1 MGYKSTTMENSIYNF
16 FAAYEKRFNDA
27 LKGDTDVEGT
37 ARAFANYFVAASPA
51 GIHGGS
57 NGEEFRKNIPKGM
70 DFYRQIG
77 THSMEI
83 VSQDVTQLDELH
95 FMVKIHWKASY
106 KNKDNSDLAIEFDVI
121 YFLQRQ
127 DGELKIFAYI
137 TGDED
142 KVMREHGLIQ

>member
-1 MGYKSTTMENSIYNF
+1 MEASIYEF

-27 LKGDTDVEGT
+27 LKGETDVEGT
-37 ARAFANYFVAASPA
+37 AAAFAPFFVEASPA

-57 NGEEFRKNIPKGM
+57 NDQEFRKKIPQGM

-77 THSMEI
+77 TYSMEI
-83 VSQDVTQLDELH
+83 LSQDVTELDDLH
-95 FMVKIHWKASY
+95 YMVKVHWKAAY
-106 KNKDNSDLAIEFDVI
+106 KNKDNTDLAIEFDVI
-121 YFLQRQ
+121 YFLQTR
-127 DGELKIFAYI
+127 DDEWKVFAYI

>member
-1 MGYKSTTMENSIYNF
+1 MEKNIYNF

-27 LKGDTDVEGT
+27 LKGETDVE
-37 ARAFANYFVAASPA
+37 AMANAFAPYFVEASPA

-57 NGEEFRKNIPKGM
+57 NDPEFRKRIPQGM
-70 DFYRQIG
+70 EFYCQIG

-83 VSQDVTQLDELH
+83 VAQDVTPLDDMH
-95 FMVKIHWKASY
+95 YMVKIHWKATY
-106 KNKDNSDLAIEFDVI
+106 KNKDNTDLAIEFDVI
-121 YFLQRQ
+121 YFLQYRE
-127 DGELKIFAYI
+127 DELKIFAYI

>member
-1 MGYKSTTMENSIYNF
+1 MEKNIFEF

-27 LKGDTDVEGT
+27 LKGETDVEGT
-37 ARAFANYFVAASPA
+37 ARAFAPFFVEASPA

-57 NGEEFRKNIPKGM
+57 NDQEFRKKIPQGM

-77 THSMEI
+77 TYSMEI
-83 VSQDVTQLDELH
+83 LAQDVTPLDDLH
-95 FMVKIHWKASY
+95 YMVKIHWNATY
-106 KNKDNSDLAIEFDVI
+106 KNKDNTDLSIDFHVI
-121 YFLQRQ
+121 YFLQRK
-127 DGELKIFAYI
+127 DDELKIFAYI

>member
-1 MGYKSTTMENSIYNF
+1 MEKSIYDF

-27 LKGDTDVEGT
+27 LQGETDVEGT
-37 ARAFANYFVAASPA
+37 ANAFGPFFVEASPA

-57 NGEEFRKNIPKGM
+57 NDQEFRKKIPQGM

-77 THSMEI
+77 THTMEI
-83 VSQDVTQLDELH
+83 ISQEVTPLDDMH
-95 FMVKIHWKASY
+95 YMVKIQWKATY
-106 KNKDNSDLAIEFDVI
+106 KNKDNTELAIEFDVI
-121 YFLQRQ
+121 YFLQNREGQ
-127 DGELKIFAYI
+127 LKIFAYI

>member
-1 MGYKSTTMENSIYNF
+1 MEQPIYAF

-27 LKGDTDVEGT
+27 LQGETDVEAT
-37 ARAFANYFVAASPA
+37 ANAFAPFFVEASPA

-57 NGEEFRKNIPKGM
+57 NDQAFRKKIPQGM

-77 THSMEI
+77 TYSMEI
-83 VSQDVTQLDELH
+83 LSQDVTPLDDLH
-95 FMVKIHWKASY
+95 YMVKIHWKATY
-106 KNKDNSDLAIEFDVI
+106 KNKDNTDLAIEFDVI
-121 YFLQRQ
+121 YFLQYRE
-127 DGELKIFAYI
+127 GALKIFAYI

>member
-1 MGYKSTTMENSIYNF
+1 MEASIYEF

-27 LKGDTDVEGT
+27 LKGETDVEGT
-37 ARAFANYFVAASPA
+37 AAAFAPFFVEASPA

-57 NGEEFRKNIPKGM
+57 NDQEFRKKIPQGM

-77 THSMEI
+77 TYSMEI
-83 VSQDVTQLDELH
+83 LSQDVTELDDLH
-95 FMVKIHWKASY
+95 YMVKVHWKATY
-106 KNKDNSDLAIEFDVI
+106 KNKDNTDLAIEFDVI
-121 YFLQRQ
+121 YFLQTR
-127 DGELKIFAYI
+127 DDEWKVFAYI

>member
-1 MGYKSTTMENSIYNF
+1 MENNIYNF

-27 LKGDTDVEGT
+27 LKGETDVEGT
-37 ARAFANYFVAASPA
+37 AHAFASYFVEASPA

-57 NGEEFRKNIPKGM
+57 NDEEFRKNIPKGM
-70 DFYRQIG
+70 DFYRHIG

-83 VSQDVTQLDELH
+83 VSQEVNQLDDLH
-95 FMVKIHWKASY
+95 FMVKIHWKARY
-106 KNKDNSDLAIEFDVI
+106 RNKDNTDLAIEFDVI

-127 DGELKIFAYI
+127 ESGLKIFAYI

>member
-1 MGYKSTTMENSIYNF
+1 MEKNIYSF

-27 LKGDTDVEGT
+27 LKGETDVEGT
-37 ARAFANYFVAASPA
+37 ANAFAPFFVAASPA

-57 NGEEFRKNIPKGM
+57 NDQDFRTKIPKGM

-77 THSMEI
+77 ASSMEI
-83 VSQDVTQLDELH
+83 VAQDVTPLDDLH
-95 FMVKIHWKASY
+95 YMVKIHWRASY

-121 YFLQRQ
+121 YFLQNK
-127 DGELKIFAYI
+127 ENECKIFAYI

-142 KVMREHGLIQ
+142 NVLREHGLIQ